1 MSNSDN
7 TTRIIKRIYSNR
19 KTNNPLLVIYPD
31 GKETWCQSVDIHGSS
46 EQICKNGILTTLTEG
61 HVVTHI
67 ALEKEDR
74 KVKYQ
79 EGMVSWGGLEW
90 ASSYDDIDWGD
101 VEVNQTVN
109 GTSVE

>member
-7 TTRIIKRIYSNR
+7 TTKIIKRIYSNR
-19 KTNNPLLVIYPD
+19 QTNNPLLVIYPN
-31 GKETWCQSVDIHGSS
+31 GEETWCQSVDIHGSS
-46 EQICKNGILTTLTEG
+46 EQICKNGILTTTTEG

-74 KVKYQ
+74 KVKY
-79 EGMVSWGGLEW
+79 EPGMVSCGGLEW
-90 ASSYDDIDWGD
+90 VSSYDDIDWGD
-101 VEVNQTVN
+101 VEVNTTVN

>member
-7 TTRIIKRIYSNR
+7 TTKIIKRIYSNR

-46 EQICKNGILTTLTEG
+46 EQTCKNGILTTLTEG

-67 ALEKEDR
+67 ALEKKE

-79 EGMVSWGGLEW
+79 EGMVSCGGLEW
-90 ASSYDDIDWGD
+90 ASSYDDIDWD
-101 VEVNQTVN
+101 STEVNQTVN

>member
-1 MSNSDN
+1 MSKSDN
-7 TTRIIKRIYSNR
+7 TTRIIKRIYSKR

-46 EQICKNGILTTLTEG
+46 EQICKNGILTTLTER

-67 ALEKEDR
+67 ALEKENR

-79 EGMVSWGGLEW
+79 EGMGSGGGLEW
-90 ASSYDDIDWGD
+90 VSSYDDIDWGD

>member
-31 GKETWCQSVDIHGSS
+31 GKETWCQSVDVHGPS
-46 EQICKNGILTTLTEG
+46 EQICKNGILTTTTEG

-67 ALEKEDR
+67 ALEKENR

-79 EGMVSWGGLEW
+79 EGMVSCGGLEW
-90 ASSYDDIDWGD
+90 VSSYDDIDWGD
-101 VEVNQTVN
+101 VEVNTTYN